1 MTGQNAIVDW
11 VFVELRSKTTNT
23 TVLATR
29 SGLLQRDGD
38 VVDLD
43 GINGLRFPGIAMDD
57 YYVTVRHHRHLG
69 TMTKVAQTP
78 KQLTTLVN
86 FTTTAMETY
95 DKGNVSGR
103 NYTGMGQKAGV
114 KVGYMALWAGD
125 FDSNRKIKFEQPND
139 DLNSL
144 FFNVFTF
151 PNNPTGN
158 VNYDFAIGYLPGDF
172 DMNSKAKFDNPNDD
186 KNMLYLQVL
195 FYPLNTGY
203 VVKL

>member
-1 MTGQNAIVDW
+1 M
-11 VFVELRSKTTNT
+11 
-23 TVLATR
+23 
-29 SGLLQRDGD
+29 
-38 VVDLD
+38 
-43 GINGLRFPGIAMDD
+43 
-57 YYVTVRHHRHLG
+57 
-69 TMTKVAQTP
+69 
-78 KQLTTLVN
+78 TTLVN
-86 FTTTAMETY
+86 FTTTALETY
-95 DKGNVSGR
+95 DKGIQNPGPTER

-114 KVGYMALWAGD
+114 KLGYMALWAGD

-195 FYPLNTGY
+195 FYPLNAPAY
-203 VVKL
+203 LSNYDFLIEQLP